1 VLIQER
7 LCFICSFVCS
17 CNPSLMHSFIYYAS
31 MHLDNS
37 SKYTDIK
44 NTKSTSTQSLV
55 DEVIASN
62 MGSITT
68 KACMSHC
75 GMGPGKLT
83 NIDSV
88 LPNSL
93 LF

>member
-1 VLIQER
+1 
-7 LCFICSFVCS
+7 
-17 CNPSLMHSFIYYAS
+17 MHSFIYYAS

-68 KACMSHC
+68 IACMSHC

-88 LPNSL
+88 LPNFL